1 MSDNELKYFRLLKKQ
16 VAATL
21 QQSVSGINPNIESWK
36 GQEIVYFQEDLEQK
50 VKGRISEKWFYT
62 HIKDENSK
70 LPRIDI
76 LNLLSKYA
84 GYTDWNDFKQK
95 HEIKEEPDSD
105 LIKKA
110 NKIKWMLYLMLGLLI
125 VSMAYY
131 LFRPKTYEF
140 CFIDPD
146 KSAAIINQPIEII
159 LLKENQSPRHV
170 WCKNGCFSLTTREKK
185 VRFVVKA
192 AYYKVDTITRFLYTP
207 REEIHLKTNDY
218 ALMIHYFSKANK
230 TDWAK
235 RRKQL
240 DQMIAENAQ
249 IYQVYDDEN
258 IGMEL
263 FNKQE
268 FINKLTMP
276 VRSLNNIEIIETIYS
291 GNRISLLKFR
301 QKLNTPQQ

>member
-1 MSDNELKYFRLLKKQ
+1 MSDNELIYFRLLKKE

-21 QQSVSGINPNIESWK
+21 QQSVPGINPNIESWK
-36 GQEIVYFQEDLEQK
+36 GQEIVFFQEDLELK

-84 GYTDWNDFKQK
+84 GYADWNDFKLK
-95 HEIKEEPDSD
+95 HEIKEEPDTV
-105 LIKKA
+105 LIHKVNA
-110 NKIKWMLYLMLGLLI
+110 IKWMLFLALGLLV
-125 VSMAYY
+125 VSTAYY

-140 CFIDPD
+140 CFVDPD
-146 KSAAIINQPIEII
+146 KNAAIINQPIEII
-159 LLKENQSPRHV
+159 LLKENQSPRHF
-170 WCKNGCFSLTTREKK
+170 WCKNGCFSITTREKRI
-185 VRFVVKA
+185 RFVVKA
-192 AYYKVDTITRFLYTP
+192 AYYKVDTITRFLNLP
-207 REEIHLKTNDY
+207 KEDIHLKTNDY

-240 DQMIAENAQ
+240 DRMIAENAQ
-249 IYQVYDDEN
+249 IYQVYDNEN

-276 VRSLNNIEIIETIYS
+276 VRSLNNIEIIETIYT

-301 QKLNTPQQ
+301 QKLNTP

>member
-1 MSDNELKYFRLLKKQ
+1 LKKL

-21 QQSVSGINPNIESWK
+21 QQSVPGINTNIESWK

-62 HIKDENSK
+62 HIKDESSK

-84 GYTDWNDFKQK
+84 GYTDWSDFRLK
-95 HEIKEEPDSD
+95 HEVKDEPDTV
-105 LIKKA
+105 LLRKA
-110 NKIKWMLYLMLGLLI
+110 NKIKWMLYLVLAMLVI
-125 VSMAYY
+125 STAYF

-146 KSAAIINQPIEII
+146 KNAAVINQPIEII

-170 WCKNGCFSLTTREKK
+170 WCKNGCFSVTTREKK
-185 VRFVVKA
+185 IRFVVKA
-192 AYYKVDTITRFLYTP
+192 AYYKIDTII
-207 REEIHLKTNDY
+207 RELHFSKEDIHLKTNDY

-230 TDWAK
+230 ADWAK

-240 DQMIAENAQ
+240 HQMIAENAQ
-249 IYQVYDDEN
+249 IFQVYDDEN

-291 GNRISLLKFR
+291 GNKISLLKFR